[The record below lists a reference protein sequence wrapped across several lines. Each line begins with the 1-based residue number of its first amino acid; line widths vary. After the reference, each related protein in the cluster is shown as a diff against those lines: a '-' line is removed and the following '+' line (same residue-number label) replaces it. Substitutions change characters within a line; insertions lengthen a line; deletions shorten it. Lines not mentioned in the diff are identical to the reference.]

1 MIVLHINIKTHNLPL
16 HGYDFS
22 FLLLVGIVGENAPP
36 IPDSNMGNR
45 MLQSMGWNPGTGL
58 GPEGRG
64 ITEPVRAHQ
73 RPKGA
78 GLGFN

>member
-1 MIVLHINIKTHNLPL
+1 M
-16 HGYDFS
+16 
-22 FLLLVGIVGENAPP
+22 VGESASP
-36 IPDSNMGNR
+36 IPDTNLGSR
-45 MLQSMGWNPGTGL
+45 MMQTMGWNPGTGL

-64 ITEPVRAHQ
+64 ITEPVRATL